1 MASRNRFEGVP
12 RQRSKR
18 ISFIQLELFLDQH
31 ALDVERVIGWKVAQA
46 VTCHVI
52 FEDLHEV
59 MAPPVFFACNR
70 VCFQKVPRLGLNHG
84 VAWQRMGP
92 CHVLLIVPPSA
103 ACLALTFVNTSCGN
117 ELRLI

>member
-12 RQRSKR
+12 RQGSKR
-18 ISFIQLELFLDQH
+18 ISFIQLELFLDQR
-31 ALDVERVIGWKVAQA
+31 APDVEHVIGWKVAQA
-46 VTCHVI
+46 VTCDVI

-59 MAPPVFFACNR
+59 VVPPAFFVCNR
-70 VCFQKVPRLGLNHG
+70 IHVQKVPRLGVNHG
-84 VAWQRMGP
+84 VAWQRMRP

-117 ELRLI
+117 ELHLI